1 MSIKALIQFFI
12 LLLIVTIISTVYFKY
27 FESKK
32 NFVEDIS
39 LLEKNRDEQLEKLE
53 KKIED
58 LEKRNTQLNNKIE
71 DNKNKSFQKKSPEI
85 KEEVKNSKNTKSE
98 TQVEKI
104 NVNKKEVDKDINK
117 NVLKK
122 KEIKNLVKNVEYT
135 SIDPK
140 GNKFYLIAKSGKSN
154 VNNNDLLDLDEVR
167 GEINSDKRD
176 TIYIVSDFAQYNTIN
191 LNSRFYQN
199 VKINFQ
205 DKKITCENFDINME
219 TNKAIAYSNVI
230 IEDPKS
236 VMKAGLIEFDLM
248 TKNININPESTSTEI
263 EVISN

>member
-32 NFVEDIS
+32 DFVEDIS
-39 LLEKNRDEQLEKLE
+39 LLEKNRNEQLEKLE

-71 DNKNKSFQKKSPEI
+71 DSKNKSYQKKSPEI
-85 KEEVKNSKNTKSE
+85 KEEVKNSKIIKSE

-104 NVNKKEVDKDINK
+104 NVNKKEFDKDINK
-117 NVLKK
+117 EVLKK

-154 VNNNDLLDLDEVR
+154 INNNDLLDLDEVK
-167 GEINSDKRD
+167 GEITSDRRD
-176 TIYIVSDFAQYNTIN
+176 TIYIVSYFAQYNTIK
-191 LNSRFYQN
+191 LNSRFYQKVIKN
-199 VKINFQ
+199 IQ
-205 DKKITCENFDINME
+205 DKKITCENAGKF
-219 TNKAIAYSNVI
+219 Y
-230 IEDPKS
+230 
-236 VMKAGLIEFDLM
+236 GLI
-248 TKNININPESTSTEI
+248 N
-263 EVISN
+263 

>member
-12 LLLIVTIISTVYFKY
+12 LLLIVTIISAVYFKY
-27 FESKK
+27 FENKK
-32 NFVEDIS
+32 NFVEDVS
-39 LLEKNRDEQLEKLE
+39 LLEKNRDEKLEKLE

-58 LEKRNTQLNNKIE
+58 LEKRNTELNNKIE
-71 DNKNKSFQKKSPEI
+71 DNKNKSFQKKNPEI
-85 KEEVKNSKNTKSE
+85 KEKVKNSKITKSE

-104 NVNKKEVDKDINK
+104 NINKKEVDKDINK
-117 NVLKK
+117 DVLNK

-140 GNKFYLIAKSGKSN
+140 GNKFYLVAKSGKSN
-154 VNNNDLLDLDEVR
+154 ANNNDLLDLDQVR
-167 GEINSDKRD
+167 GEIKSDKRD

-191 LNSRFYQN
+191 LNSKFYQN

-205 DKKITCENFDINME
+205 DKEITCENFDINME

-230 IEDPKS
+230 IEDQKS

>member
-12 LLLIVTIISTVYFKY
+12 LLLIVTIISAVYFKY
-27 FESKK
+27 FENKK

-71 DNKNKSFQKKSPEI
+71 NNRNRSFQKESLEI
-85 KEEVKNSKNTKSE
+85 KEEVKNSKITKSE

-117 NVLKK
+117 EFLKK

-154 VNNNDLLDLDEVR
+154 VNNNDLLDLDEVK
-167 GEINSDKRD
+167 GEIKSDKRD

-219 TNKAIAYSNVI
+219 TNKAIAYINVI

>member
-12 LLLIVTIISTVYFKY
+12 LLLIVTIISAVYFKY
-27 FESKK
+27 FENKK
-32 NFVEDIS
+32 NFVEDVS
-39 LLEKNRDEQLEKLE
+39 LLEKNRDEKLEKLE

-58 LEKRNTQLNNKIE
+58 LEKRNTELNNKIE
-71 DNKNKSFQKKSPEI
+71 DNKNKSFKKKSPEI
-85 KEEVKNSKNTKSE
+85 KEKVKSSKNTKSE
-98 TQVEKI
+98 NQVEKI
-104 NVNKKEVDKDINK
+104 NINKKEVDKDINK
-117 NVLKK
+117 DVLNK

-140 GNKFYLIAKSGKSN
+140 GNKFYLVAKSGKSN
-154 VNNNDLLDLDEVR
+154 ANNNDLLDLDEVR
-167 GEINSDKRD
+167 GEIKSDKRD
-176 TIYIVSDFAQYNTIN
+176 TIYIVSDFAQYNTVN
-191 LNSRFYQN
+191 LNSKFYQN

-205 DKKITCENFDINME
+205 DKEITCENFDINME

-230 IEDPKS
+230 IEDQKS

>member
-12 LLLIVTIISTVYFKY
+12 LLLIITIISAVYFKY
-27 FESKK
+27 FENKE

-39 LLEKNRDEQLEKLE
+39 LLEKSRDDQLEKLE

-58 LEKRNTQLNNKIE
+58 LEKRNTELNNKIE
-71 DNKNKSFQKKSPEI
+71 DNKNKFFQKRSPEI
-85 KEEVKNSKNTKSE
+85 KEKVKNSNNTISE
-98 TQVEKI
+98 NKVEKI
-104 NVNKKEVDKDINK
+104 NINKKEVEKDIK
-117 NVLKK
+117 KDVLKK

-135 SIDPK
+135 SIDTK

-154 VNNNDLLDLDEVR
+154 VNNNDLLDLNEVR
-167 GEINSDKRD
+167 GEIKSDKRD

-205 DKKITCENFDINME
+205 DKEITCENFDINME

-248 TKNININPESTSTEI
+248 TKNININPENTSTEI

>member
-27 FESKK
+27 FENKK

-39 LLEKNRDEQLEKLE
+39 LLEKNRDEQLKKLE

-71 DNKNKSFQKKSPEI
+71 ENKNKSFQKKSLEI

-98 TQVEKI
+98 TQVETI
-104 NVNKKEVDKDINK
+104 NINKNEAGKDINK
-117 NVLKK
+117 DVLKK

-140 GNKFYLIAKSGKSN
+140 GNKFYLVAKSGKSN

-167 GEINSDKRD
+167 GEIKSDKRD

-230 IEDPKS
+230 IKDPKS